1 MKTKKTPSP
10 SRPGIEQ
17 ICFGL
22 DRSTDEVSL
31 KAFLETFSNPA
42 LLQTLI
48 PRMENTEID
57 ETVNYLTGLMKKH
70 LSEKEYHR
78 LFINWSSR

>member
-1 MKTKKTPSP
+1 MTRKKTFS
-10 SRPGIEQ
+10 SSESDINQ

-31 KAFLETFSNPA
+31 AAFLEAFSNTD
-42 LLQTLI
+42 LTQTLI
-48 PRMENTEID
+48 PRMANKEID

-78 LFINWSSR
+78 LFLDWSNR